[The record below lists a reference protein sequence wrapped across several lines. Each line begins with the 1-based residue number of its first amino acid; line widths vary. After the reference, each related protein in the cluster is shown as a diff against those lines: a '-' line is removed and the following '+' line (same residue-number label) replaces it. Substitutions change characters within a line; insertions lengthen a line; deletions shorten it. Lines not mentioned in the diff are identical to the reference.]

1 MSTVIEPVDLTEI
14 NTILGPVTDPS
25 GQIVFSRFLG
35 AHNFVP
41 GPSIPKYGPI
51 SFSMFNRETAL
62 SAAPSISVSSLT
74 ANGATASWSPVVG
87 SDHYTVQFYS
97 GTDAS
102 MNNPIG
108 IGNQIP
114 STTTSV
120 ISPTSYLF
128 SPVRGNYY
136 GAVLTVYYDQE
147 ETIYVR
153 SGYSTG
159 TLFPFPPDPTAP
171 IIEALTESSFTVSA
185 TTLEATTYTVQMYE
199 NAVSNSFSFVDSN
212 VKLVTPSINLSYWNG
227 NSTVITNNFR
237 AYPSRYYAATLTST
251 NLAGSTETGFSPSAT
266 LPPVVTTGVKMSAL
280 TDSLIQPTSVDT
292 IVSWNANTYALSF
305 SAIVL
310 DSNNTVIASKPVA
323 AGHIN
328 ALVEFQPTPGM
339 TYRARVLASNSYTY
353 STSADSSGVYYP
365 NLPPAPRNVTLTDFN
380 AGGGKISWLA
390 GIPSDPRDVS
400 GELYYTTQV
409 YYATDASMTT
419 GLVRVKSEET
429 ANTITTPLTGY
440 PLVFSPISGT
450 SGLYYAVKVSE
461 YNIVGSNATFS
472 ASKFFPPPP
481 SPPDPVITTLTQ
493 SNITMSWTPVGTETY
508 QFALYSALAS
518 TDFGLENNVTTV
530 IDYTDISSSSPYTA
544 SGLTKLTYNNRYYA
558 IKMIASN
565 LNGISGPSGYSPVS
579 QPVPRIP
586 TTVNSF
592 EFLNPN
598 QFEVDWNN
606 DNYALTYTIEVYAAD
621 SAALNTISNTPSATL
636 TVNAST
642 YAIINFAAVPGSY
655 YTARV
660 SAASLGG
667 SSSFSAYTTPGRL
680 YPQAPSAPASAE
692 LSNLSSVGAVVT
704 WTASPVYPNPASAYT
719 VQMYSASNADMTI
732 GLTPRTDQL
741 PVPTNKYLTPQT
753 GLELSFVPIS
763 GTVGLYYA
771 AAVFGSNFG
780 GLSSRR
786 YTNSIFYPAPPEK
799 PVASLV
805 GMTTSNVDVSW
816 TPLETETYTVTVS
829 YASSSNAFFIAGG
842 DYQSY
847 PPVAVAST
855 SPAYAAGSFG
865 GENLYYSARITAS
878 NGSGKTAT
886 SDFTN
891 VAQPAPATPTGV
903 TMAPF
908 NDFSIQVSSI
918 VTWVPPLYAIGYTI
932 NIYEDTSPYLDSGGL
947 PIVYTTTINDGGVS
961 AAAVKFTGTGQRYYG
976 AKVSAFNLGGTSA
989 LSAFSSNVGA
999 LNTVYI
1005 PPGPTAPSNVN
1016 IQNFFTT
1023 GNHIDVSWTAGQV
1036 FNGNTTSYY
1045 TVGMSALDTSGQVQ
1059 TVYQT
1064 PSASC
1069 NIITPTLYRVNFVP
1083 NPGWAYIARVTAY
1096 NPGGSAYTDASSV
1109 YPYPP
1114 SQPTSSIT
1122 SMTTTSITL
1131 SWTTTDTTP
1140 QTYQATVYQ
1149 SQDSNAF
1156 FTGGTVTPA
1165 LTTGNIT
1172 SPATVSGIFS
1182 SGFYFAA
1189 KITATN
1195 AVGSNTSRY
1204 SSVSQPAAV
1213 SPGYVTM
1220 GSFLAGI
1227 NGSESIIQWE
1237 DILDGAYYIVKIYPS
1252 NSVVA
1257 DVVYT
1262 VDSTISALIASN
1274 NWVSQQYYRASVA
1287 SSNLGGTTSETFS
1300 SYIQYP
1306 SPPGS
1311 FETTIASYSSSNA
1324 KLYWTDSSGAL
1335 YYTVQ
1340 VYDASTNSYV
1350 TQSPIGTTHISNYAA
1365 YESPASPYTVFFSP
1379 STGHV
1384 YEMRVTSYNIT
1395 STTNS
1400 TNVPSFTYG
1409 AAPTAPTVDI
1419 SSMTTTEI
1427 DLSFTALA
1435 NTSYYANVYTA
1446 ASATYLAAGI
1456 DVGYPL
1462 TRYLVQP
1469 TTKAIYGSFPYD
1481 GRVYAVKLY
1490 ASNGIGAS
1498 PLSQYSG
1505 VASPPQVAITST
1517 ILEAF
1522 TGTTTPGVITTT
1534 VSWPPISFASSYTV
1548 NLFSNST
1555 FVYSN
1560 VTTDTAVSAVLLTF
1574 SNTNGYY
1581 PTPGSYTANVVA
1593 TGPDGTTSTSPTS
1606 TAVTMPVLPN
1616 ALTGVTFSTFSNL
1629 GTGNYVN
1636 VTWQIPTSSY
1646 TTTNTA
1652 ISTGFLLRKNG
1663 DNFYVSGYDNG
1674 FNGILQTTDFV
1685 SYTPIGGNG
1694 INIHDFLFADNR
1706 LYGIVGTDF
1715 VQWAVDY
1722 STFNALSPTQATY
1735 GSIAYWSNSSTFYI
1749 AKQSNVIQSYNTIN
1763 GWNTFCTLP
1772 NDIYSINSVAVDSN
1786 GTVYVGVGTNIPYS
1800 CRIYSIT
1807 QGNVITVFNT
1817 SSSYAASIYISPS
1830 TNTIYAGMINV
1841 SSNVF
1846 LNTFD
1851 STGTLLTSTVL
1862 PNGGWTAGIVQKDS
1876 SSLYVLGLAGESPP
1890 YTYNLSTVNTST
1902 VVLPNTKYVTV
1913 EIDHSGTPVS
1923 QTPPAT
1929 EQLDTA
1935 VGSVDIYFPATAGYS
1950 YNAKVSVWNITGSN
1964 TTTTGTRTFPYAPTS
1979 VIPVL
1984 SNVTASNVT
1993 IGWSPSNS
2001 ETTYTIFVYGSD
2013 TSKAFTQGL
2022 TSSIVTIVDSYV
2034 ATTNPTTVP
2043 GSFVYDNFYYAA
2055 RIASS
2060 NAAGSNT
2067 SFYSALNQVV
2077 PPIPLDVS
2085 MIDLTGGQGSLTAE
2099 IVWTPQRYATGY
2111 NIALYSD
2118 SSSVDVSAVLVSNY
2132 GITQNVSAYLATW
2145 TPEYQKYYKARVT
2158 AYSLGGNLGPS
2169 VLTSNVNYYPSL
2181 PAAPSENIIFDLFT
2195 TGNYAS
2201 VTWSDPSLYPN
2212 QADYFTI
2219 QLMSIDTSF
2228 NVSPVPDQNPLPTTR
2243 VSSPQE
2249 FTFIPVGGYSYYP
2262 IVYAWNLAGSN
2273 DTSSSPVYYPKN
2285 PESTSVKIVDMT
2297 TSSINLQYPWLSY
2310 MKYDLI
2316 VNAAL
2321 NVTDFAT
2328 GNTGDTVFSVVDI
2341 PSGDATAITP
2351 IVPTITVLPGYI
2363 GGYTATDTPINLPGI
2378 PSPYSAS
2385 FSLLTT
2391 LPYFMLEIFFDGNT
2405 GLANY
2410 LVDMGPTFTSWTTDY
2425 INYTTTYVTTEWS
2438 NSSIFTIVDTGT
2450 HILYKIGDVTLLS
2463 VTTTSHST
2471 TRLRFLGTSI
2481 PVSLVD
2487 FLTDTV
2493 VYGPQYS
2500 DLVTI
2505 APETIRT
2512 NNRYTTYIDNKG
2524 ESFANITN
2532 SNTTSF
2538 QLLSSDASPF
2548 LDCEFSLDGGHHMT
2562 MHVSTA
2568 GISFNGG
2575 SVVNGWSNGTLFNVI
2590 DTSSHIQ
2597 IKAGQTTIY
2606 NQDVSTHTTMRYLF
2620 SPLNSTNIQLFEFYP
2635 RSEYTA
2641 PPGIKNAE
2649 YTNIPNFLG
2658 DPLIY
2663 SAQLT
2668 ASRRYGIPGSIV
2680 SPWSV
2685 PYQPPPSD
2693 ISSITFSGI
2702 VAGSDEPIADVSWSP
2717 IMYETGVTVS
2727 IFADGASVP
2736 IQEPYVLSGAG
2747 ITNALIPF
2755 PSDPSKYGTYFTAQV
2770 AATNYNSNVKRSA
2783 RSSPHIYFPNLPTA
2797 PRDLTITKFFTEG
2810 QHMNVHWST
2819 GTNGS
2824 LDDATYYTLEVRD
2837 QSENLVPAKA
2847 SDGNTLL
2854 TEKKIYDYSTYI
2866 NPNSTY
2872 KVYVVPTSGYTYT
2885 VKAHAFNLATFGTT
2899 IDISSIGTSKYY
2911 SGTPVSDTPTITAV
2925 TSNSITINYTK
2936 YQDTNYTI
2944 QLYQAADPASFNTG
2958 VGTIYPFS
2966 TPFALPQYTDPNRF
2980 SLGTT
2985 TPVYVRGGVYHVYPS
3000 GDFEVTYSST
3010 SNSIATINI
3019 LSNNSYYKYYTTNLF
3034 GQARDF
3040 VYGFS
3045 NLYFSYYTSNYISV
3059 ATDTPVVIDDNDHS
3073 VTTLPQN
3080 NKITHLITGFGVSN
3094 GHGQYTYDNSGTTV
3108 TALYDVGDSLVVS
3121 YDGGSNFDVYQYIS
3135 SCNWYE
3141 LKFTKTLPATTS
3153 QNVIFF
3159 INPGLQTPA
3168 SITSYSTYTLDVS
3181 TIPSDFIGTH
3191 TQTYGNNIFAV
3202 EGTHYAAKKTANKYY
3217 GINGTTIS
3225 GYSVPNQIPPVI
3237 NSFSSAAT
3245 LKSGT
3250 QYPELDLTWSLD
3262 YDDSL
3267 TISLY
3272 TAPAANFLD
3281 GSINTSAL
3289 STTTIA
3295 QSTDVTSTTVP
3306 VTNGTYGTY
3315 ITARLSASNTSSTVG
3330 LSGFTHPAVYYPYLP
3345 LPPAVYLENPT
3356 RSSFNVYWIP
3366 YHDPN
3371 TYEFNDRLGNNYT
3384 AIQSNIKTVTL
3395 GDRRSF
3401 TYTING
3407 SNVDFHIKTTSTLA
3421 WNYSY
3426 RHVFQDS
3433 DTGFGLCLYRLSNS
3447 YFNLDY
3453 SVVRATTSNPST
3465 ADFSPTST
3473 STWVIGK
3480 VVVVEGVGSITVG
3493 PDFSNGLTLRYNSDN
3508 TVSFYE
3514 NDTQLIAFNFGT
3526 SQTATS
3532 LPLGHAPPYR
3542 LRFVGDGTSNSTP
3555 ASSVTFDTS
3564 INYSSGVSYTPPN
3577 FSDATSYTVAM
3588 RTVDPSGVDTETINA
3603 NGGIVQSNV
3612 VTYTSYTQD
3621 TSGYTMAFSP
3631 TSGYSYYANVTASG
3645 LTGISTTRSSTPYTF
3660 PYAPVANQ
3668 PVILGMTSTTMTV
3681 DVSYVSGIFNS
3692 IYFYESD
3699 TSASFASR
3707 GTVLQPLATYPITS
3721 SPYTITNLQLP
3732 AHFFYSVKLYL
3743 SNIAG
3748 SNMSSYATPTQPTP
3762 AAPTAVSIGTITN
3775 SNLTVNLTEGDQY
3788 AEAYIVTL
3796 YDSTDNIS
3804 FESIETSNFSYG
3816 VPIIFSNTFV
3826 HGYWYTA
3833 TVVASNLGGA
3843 ALLASASKQY
3853 PLLPP
3858 TPNTVTVSYVQSTAQ
3873 TLGWNDPGNSNG
3885 GGVFAGQPDYYTA
3898 ELGQIFKTTISAGNF
3913 TLSDGG
3919 FTVNVPDEV
3928 VGGIALGMQLYGSG
3942 FTGQTIITQKTPR
3955 SYSIFPIMSATV
3967 DTGSATYGFLPITQS
3982 PVGSTDISANLSNYT
3997 FGISSVDTSY
4007 SYSVT
4012 TPSRPTS
4019 GTYYGSKITAYNGG
4033 GSVYAFSDPTM
4044 FPYAYSQPTGVTITH
4059 IDGSSIDVSWTT
4071 PNYNGLP
4078 PTFALNVYSAPT
4090 TSDFANRTANVTTLY
4105 SNIYLSNL
4113 HITGLNFNNDALF
4126 YGAKITINSVGG
4138 SNISAYSPPVN
4149 LVLPPYGPVTNV
4161 QVTSVDG
4168 SGINITWTPTANSTS
4183 YCVQGFTSAG
4193 STQLTSSNFS
4203 NNPPFSPVNYGT
4215 ILGNVTRTTLYPSTP
4230 VSGFSNTYI
4239 SILVL
4244 PLNAATPVIGDFIT
4258 SQALL
4263 DFYLAAST
4271 PHYVP
4276 NPPSRPI
4283 PTLNSIT
4290 PTTFNFSWTLSND
4303 VDPAAAASTEPLNA
4317 YRVAVMRNDVST
4329 TIAGIAWLSVPSVIS
4344 SLWVL
4349 STIAPIDASGGTYTL
4364 NVSSANIRTKDSSN
4378 LEGYYYSLV
4387 LPAYNEAGNT
4397 YATSVGTSP
4406 ALYWP
4411 GS

>member
-1 MSTVIEPVDLTEI
+1 
-14 NTILGPVTDPS
+14 
-25 GQIVFSRFLG
+25 
-35 AHNFVP
+35 
-41 GPSIPKYGPI
+41 
-51 SFSMFNRETAL
+51 MFNRETAL
-62 SAAPSISVSSLT
+62 SAAPSISVSSLS

-102 MNNPIG
+102 MNNAIA

-136 GAVLTVYYDQE
+136 GAILTVYYDQP

-159 TLFPFPPDPTAP
+159 TLFPFPPDPSAP
-171 IIEALTESSFTVSA
+171 IIEALTQSSFTVSA

-199 NAVSNSFSFVDSN
+199 NALSNSFSFVDSN
-212 VKLVTPSINLSYWNG
+212 VKKVTPSINLSYWNG

-266 LPPVVTTGVKMSAL
+266 LPPAVTTGVAMSGL

-323 AGHIN
+323 AGRIN

-339 TYRARVLASNSYTY
+339 TYHARVLASNSYTY

-365 NLPPAPRNVTLTDFN
+365 NLPPAPTNVNLTNFSSS
-380 AGGGKISWLA
+380 GGTISWTA
-390 GIPSDPRDVS
+390 GTASDPRDVA

-409 YYATDASMTT
+409 YYATDSSMTT

-429 ANTITTPLTGY
+429 ANTITTPLSGY

-450 SGLYYAVKVSE
+450 SGLYYAVKVST
-461 YNIVGSNATFS
+461 YNIVGSNSTFS

-481 SPPDPVITTLTQ
+481 SPPEPVITTLTQ

-508 QFALYSALAS
+508 KFALYSALAA
-518 TDFGLENNVTTV
+518 TDFGLENDVTTV

-621 SAALNTISNTPSATL
+621 SSALNTISNTPSASL
-636 TVNAST
+636 TVNSST
-642 YAIINFAAVPGSY
+642 YAIVNFAAVPGSY

-799 PVASLV
+799 PVASLT
-805 GMTTSNVDVSW
+805 GMTTSNVQVTW

-829 YASSSNAFFIAGG
+829 YANSSNAFFVAGG
-842 DYQSY
+842 DYNSY

-855 SPAYAAGSFG
+855 SPAYAVGSFG
-865 GENLYYSARITAS
+865 GENLYYSVKITAS

-903 TMAPF
+903 TMSPF
-908 NDFSIQVSSI
+908 NDFSLQVSSI
-918 VTWVPPLYAIGYTI
+918 VRWIPPLYATGYTI
-932 NIYEDTSPYLDSGGL
+932 NIYADTSPLLDSGGL
-947 PIVYTTTINDGGVS
+947 PVVYTTTVNDGGVS
-961 AAAVKFTGTGQRYYG
+961 AAVVSFTGESQRYYG
-976 AKVSAFNLGGTSA
+976 AKVSASNLGGTSA
-989 LSAFSSNVGA
+989 LSAFSSNVGSSN
-999 LNTVYI
+999 LVYI

-1023 GNHIDVSWTAGQV
+1023 GNHIDVSWVAGEV
-1036 FNGNTTSYY
+1036 FNGNTTLFY
-1045 TVGMSALDTSGQVQ
+1045 TVGMSALDTSGVVQ

-1064 PSASC
+1064 PAASC
-1069 NIITPTLYRVNFVP
+1069 NITTPTLYRVNFVP

-1096 NPGGSAYTDASSV
+1096 NPGGSAYTDASRV

-1114 SQPTSSIT
+1114 SQPTATIN

-1131 SWTTTDTTP
+1131 SWTTPDTTA
-1140 QTYQATVYQ
+1140 QTYQATIYQ

-1172 SPATVSGIFS
+1172 SPATVSGVFS

-1204 SSVSQPAAV
+1204 SSVSQPSAV
-1213 SPGYVTM
+1213 SPGYVVM

-1274 NWVSQQYYRASVA
+1274 NWVSQEYYRASVA
-1287 SSNLGGTTSETFS
+1287 SSNLGGTTAETFS
-1300 SYIQYP
+1300 PYIQYP

-1311 FETTIASYSSSNA
+1311 FESTISSYSSSNA
-1324 KLYWTDSSGAL
+1324 KIYWTDSSGAL

-1340 VYDASTNSYV
+1340 IYDASTSSFV
-1350 TQSPIGTTHISNYAA
+1350 IQSPIATTHISNYAA
-1365 YESPASPYTVFFSP
+1365 YESPSTPYTVFFQP
-1379 STGHV
+1379 STGHL
-1384 YEMRVTSYNIT
+1384 YEARVTSYNIT

-1400 TNVPSFTYG
+1400 TNVPFFIYG

-1419 SSMTTTEI
+1419 SSMTAAEI

-1481 GRVYAVKLY
+1481 GRVYAVKMF

-1505 VASPPQVAITST
+1505 VASPPQTAITDT
-1517 ILEAF
+1517 TLGQF

-1555 FVYSN
+1555 LVYSN
-1560 VTTDTAVSAVLLTF
+1560 VTTSTAVSAVFLTF

-1606 TAVTMPVLPN
+1606 AAVIMPGLPS
-1616 ALTGVTFSTFSNL
+1616 ALTGVALSTFSNL

-1636 VTWQIPTSSY
+1636 VTWQAPPSSY
-1646 TTTNTA
+1646 TTTNTV
-1652 ISTGFLLRKNG
+1652 ISTGFILRKNG
-1663 DNFYVSGYDNG
+1663 NNFYVFGYDNG

-1694 INIHDFLFADNR
+1694 LTIIDLLFADNR
-1706 LYGIVGTDF
+1706 LYGIIGADF
-1715 VQWAVDY
+1715 VQWSVDY
-1722 STFNALSPTQATY
+1722 STFNVLSPTQATY

-1749 AKQSNVIQSYNTIN
+1749 ANQSNIVKSYNTIN

-1772 NDIYSINSVAVDSN
+1772 NDIFSITSVAVDSN
-1786 GTVYVGVGTNIPYS
+1786 GTVYVATNISPSSY
-1800 CRIYSIT
+1800 RIYSIT
-1807 QGNVITVFNT
+1807 QGNVITVFNA
-1817 SSSYAASIYISPS
+1817 SSSYTPSIYISPT
-1830 TNTIYAGMINV
+1830 TNTIYAGMVNV

-1862 PNGGWTAGIVQKDS
+1862 PNGAYIAGIVQKDS
-1876 SSLYVLGLAGESPP
+1876 SSLYVLGFAGQTPP

-1902 VVLPNTKYVTV
+1902 VLLPNTNYVTV
-1913 EIDHSGTPVS
+1913 EIDHSGIAVT
-1923 QTPPAT
+1923 QTPSAT
-1929 EQLDTA
+1929 EQLDST

-1950 YNAKVSVWNITGSN
+1950 YNAKVSAWNITGSN
-1964 TTTTGTRTFPYAPTS
+1964 TTTTETRTFPYAPTS

-1984 SNVTASNVT
+1984 SNITASNVT

-2001 ETTYTIFVYGSD
+2001 ETSYTIFVYGSD
-2013 TSKAFTQGL
+2013 TSKAFSQGV
-2022 TSSIVTIVDSYV
+2022 TKSIVTVVDGYV
-2034 ATTNPTTVP
+2034 ATTNPVTLP

-2055 RIASS
+2055 QIASS
-2060 NAAGSNT
+2060 NAAGSNN
-2067 SFYSALNQVV
+2067 SFYSSLNQVV
-2077 PPIPLDVS
+2077 PPVPIDVS

-2099 IVWTPQRYATGY
+2099 IVWTPQRYASGY

-2118 SSSVDVSAVLVSNY
+2118 SSSVDISAVLVSNY
-2132 GITQNVSAYLATW
+2132 SLTQNVSAYLATW

-2158 AYSLGGNLGPS
+2158 ASSLGGNLGPS
-2169 VLTSNVNYYPSL
+2169 VLTSNLIYYPSL
-2181 PAAPSENIIFDLFT
+2181 PAAPSENIVFDLFT

-2201 VTWSDPSLYPN
+2201 VTWSDPSVYPN

-2228 NVSPVPDQNPLPTTR
+2228 NISPVPDQNPLPTTR
-2243 VSSPQE
+2243 VLSPRE
-2249 FTFIPVGGYSYYP
+2249 FTFIPIGGYSYYP

-2273 DTSSSPVYYPKN
+2273 DTSSIPVYYPKN

-2321 NVTDFAT
+2321 NVTDFAA

-2341 PSGDATAITP
+2341 PSVYATTITP
-2351 IVPTITVLPGYI
+2351 IVPTITVLPGYL
-2363 GGYTATDTPINLPGI
+2363 GGYTATDYEINLPGI

-2385 FSLLTT
+2385 FSVLTT
-2391 LPYFMLEIFFDGNT
+2391 CPYFFVSFVFDADT
-2405 GLANY
+2405 SFPLTAT
-2410 LVDMGPTFTSWTTDY
+2410 VSPTYTSWTPNGIDDTV
-2425 INYTTTYVTTEWS
+2425 TYVNTEWS

-2450 HILYKIGDVTLLS
+2450 HILYKIGAITIFSETV
-2463 VTTTSHST
+2463 TSHST
-2471 TRLRFLGTSI
+2471 TRLRFGGSSV
-2481 PVSLVD
+2481 PQSLVD
-2487 FLTDTV
+2487 FLTDTA

-2512 NNRYTTYIDNKG
+2512 NNRYTTYIDRKG

-2568 GISFNGG
+2568 GISFDGG

-2606 NQDVSTHTTMRYLF
+2606 NQDVSTHTVMGYLF
-2620 SPLNSTNIQLFEFYP
+2620 SPLNNTNIQLFEFYP
-2635 RSEYTA
+2635 RSEYTP

-2663 SAQLT
+2663 SARLT
-2668 ASRRYGIPGSIV
+2668 ASRRYGIPGSIL
-2680 SPWSV
+2680 SPWSA

-2702 VAGSDEPIADVSWSP
+2702 VAGSDEPIADVSWSS
-2717 IMYETGVTVS
+2717 ILYETGVSVS

-2770 AATNYNSNVKRSA
+2770 TATNYNSNVKRSA
-2783 RSSPHIYFPNLPTA
+2783 RSSPRVYFPNLPTP

-2824 LDDATYYTLEVRD
+2824 LDDATYYTLDVRD
-2837 QSENLVPAKA
+2837 QCGNLVPAKA

-2854 TEKKIYDYSTYI
+2854 TEKKIYDYRTYI

-2985 TPVYVRGGVYHVYPS
+2985 TPVYVRGGVYHAYPS

-3019 LSNNSYYKYYTTNLF
+3019 LITDANYRYYTTNLF

-3045 NLYFSYYTSNYISV
+3045 NLYFSYFTSNYISV
-3059 ATDTPVVIDDNDHS
+3059 ATDTPVVINDNDHS

-3121 YDGGSNFDVYQYIS
+3121 YDGGSKFDVYQYIS

-3159 INPGLQTPA
+3159 INPGLQTPG

-3225 GYSVPNQIPPVI
+3225 RYSAPNQIPPVV

-3245 LKSGT
+3245 LKAGT

-3272 TAPAANFLD
+3272 TAPDAVFLD

-3330 LSGFTHPAVYYPYLP
+3330 LSGFTHPAVYYPYVP
-3345 LPPAVYLENPT
+3345 EPPTFVYLKNQT
-3356 RSSFNVYWIP
+3356 RSSTDVYWSPP
-3366 YHDPN
+3366 YNRD
-3371 TYEFNDRLGNNYT
+3371 TYEFSDICGTRF
-3384 AIQSNIKTVTL
+3384 AIQSNTKTVIL
-3395 GDRRSF
+3395 GDRRPFS
-3401 TYTING
+3401 YTING
-3407 SNVDFHIKTTSTLA
+3407 SNVDFHIKVSGATNWNSLNYTFHVQNGFSLNLSAASDKLRVKAATSNVSSNDFIIGHGYWSIGYSNTEIFSVNDLNFADTLTVRIKGNNTVEFYGNTEKLYAIYGLGYQNISVFSVYLEWSLPFTGSFPYKFNFDSTEGYYPNITST
-3421 WNYSY
+3421 
-3426 RHVFQDS
+3426 
-3433 DTGFGLCLYRLSNS
+3433 
-3447 YFNLDY
+3447 
-3453 SVVRATTSNPST
+3453 
-3465 ADFSPTST
+3465 
-3473 STWVIGK
+3473 
-3480 VVVVEGVGSITVG
+3480 
-3493 PDFSNGLTLRYNSDN
+3493 
-3508 TVSFYE
+3508 
-3514 NDTQLIAFNFGT
+3514 
-3526 SQTATS
+3526 
-3532 LPLGHAPPYR
+3532 
-3542 LRFVGDGTSNSTP
+3542 
-3555 ASSVTFDTS
+3555 VTFDTS
-3564 INYSSGVSYTPPN
+3564 SAFVPGFSHPP
-3577 FSDATSYTVAM
+3577 SDTAISYTVAM

-3603 NGGIVQSNV
+3603 NGGLVQSNV
-3612 VTYTSYTQD
+3612 VNYTSYTQD

-3631 TSGYSYYANVTASG
+3631 TSGYSYYANVTARG

-3681 DVSYVSGIFNS
+3681 DVSYVSGVFNS

-3699 TSASFASR
+3699 TSESFASR

-3721 SPYTITNLQLP
+3721 SPYTITNLQIP
-3732 AHFFYSVKLYL
+3732 AHFFYSVKLYV

-3748 SNMSSYATPTQPTP
+3748 SNISSYATPTQPLP
-3762 AAPTAVSIGTITN
+3762 AAPSAVSIGTITS
-3775 SNLTVNLTEGDQY
+3775 SNLTVNYTEGDQF
-3788 AEAYIVTL
+3788 AEAYLVTL
-3796 YDSTDNIS
+3796 YDSADNITFDS
-3804 FESIETSNFSYG
+3804 VETSKFSYG
-3816 VPIIFSNTFV
+3816 VPVIFSNTFTR
-3826 HGYWYTA
+3826 GYWYRA

-3843 ALLASASKQY
+3843 AALGSASKLF

-3858 TPNTVTVSYVQSTAQ
+3858 VPNMITVSYVQSNAQ
-3873 TLGWNDPGNSNG
+3873 LLGWNDTGNSNG
-3885 GGVFAGQPDYYTA
+3885 GGIFAGQPDYYTA
-3898 ELGQIFKTTISAGNF
+3898 ELGRIFKTTISAGNF

-3942 FTGQTIITQKTPR
+3942 FTGQTITTQKTPR

-3967 DTGSATYGFLPITQS
+3967 NTGSATYGFLPITQS
-3982 PVGSTDISANLSNYT
+3982 PDGSVDISANLSNYT
-3997 FGISSVDTSY
+3997 AGISSVDTSY
-4007 SYSVT
+4007 SYATT
-4012 TPSRPTS
+4012 TPDRPLS
-4019 GTYYGSKITAYNGG
+4019 GTYYGSKITAYNDG
-4033 GSVYAFSDPTM
+4033 GSSYAFSDPTM
-4044 FPYAYSQPTGVTITH
+4044 FPYAYSQPTNVVVTH
-4059 IDGSSIDVSWTT
+4059 LDGSSIDVSWTT
-4071 PNYNGLP
+4071 PSYSGFP

-4105 SNIYLSNL
+4105 SNIYLDGL
-4113 HITGLNFNNDALF
+4113 HVGGLNFNNDSLYYA
-4126 YGAKITINSVGG
+4126 AKITINSVGG

-4168 SGINITWTPTANSTS
+4168 SGINVTWTPTANSTS
-4183 YCVQGFTSAG
+4183 YYIHGMYSAD
-4193 STQLTSSNFS
+4193 STQITSSNFS
-4203 NNPPFSPVNYGT
+4203 NPPFSELAYRT
-4215 ILGNVTRTTLYPSTP
+4215 IGNVTRTTLYPFTP
-4230 VSGFSNTYI
+4230 TTGFSNTYI
-4239 SILVL
+4239 SIFVL
-4244 PLNAATPVIGDFIT
+4244 PLNAAIPGLGDLIP
-4258 SQALL
+4258 SQAKLN
-4263 DFYLAAST
+4263 FYFAASR
-4271 PHYVP
+4271 PYYVP
-4276 NPPSRPI
+4276 NPPSLPI

-4290 PTTFNFSWTLSND
+4290 PTSFNFSWNLSRGE
-4303 VDPAAAASTEPLNA
+4303 DPPAAASTEPLNA

-4349 STIAPIDASGGTYTL
+4349 STIAPVDASGGSYTL

-4411 GS
+4411 GT